1 MSRWEP
7 PLWFDRLGGIAWR
20 SVVVIV
26 AGAIIVS
33 GIVAF
38 GSVILPVVLG
48 LLFTCALRPLASWLR
63 RQRLRPGLAAALSVL
78 VLAVAMVAVVWLT
91 INAVVDQWSE
101 IESLIAD
108 GRTTLIDALEDRGV
122 STETAATLQQAA
134 SDAVGVTIDI
144 LFHGIVQIVPT
155 VAGVIMAVVL
165 SLLVTFFFVKDGES
179 IWRWIVANFDT
190 SDRLVDHVG
199 RRVWPVI
206 TGYIL
211 GQTAIAA
218 IDATLITLG
227 ALILGVPEAGAVLLI
242 TFFGAYVPYIG
253 ATVAGFVAVMLA
265 IADGGIAKG
274 VAMLAVVL
282 GVQMIEGNLLQPW
295 IQGRAVR
302 LHPLVI
308 ALAITAGGALAGFLG
323 VFLAVPVT
331 AAGFVALA
339 ELRAAGVLGARVPD
353 DRADVISPPAS

>member
-1 MSRWEP
+1 
-7 PLWFDRLGGIAWR
+7 
-20 SVVVIV
+20 
-26 AGAIIVS
+26 
-33 GIVAF
+33 
-38 GSVILPVVLG
+38 
-48 LLFTCALRPLASWLR
+48 
-63 RQRLRPGLAAALSVL
+63 LSVL
-78 VLAVAMVAVVWLT
+78 LLAVAIVAVVWLT

-101 IESLIAD
+101 IETLIAD

-122 STETAATLQQAA
+122 SPETAATLQQAA

-155 VAGVIMAVVL
+155 VAGVITAVVL

-179 IWRWIVANFDT
+179 IWGWIVANFDT
-190 SDRLVDHVG
+190 GEALVDRVG

-227 ALILGVPEAGAVLLI
+227 ALVLGVPEAGAILLI

-265 IADGGIAKG
+265 VAEGGIGKG
-274 VAMLAVVL
+274 VAMLVVVL
-282 GVQMIEGNLLQPW
+282 GVQMLEGNLLQPW

-339 ELRAAGVLGARVPD
+339 ELRAAGVLGPRRLD
-353 DRADVISPPAS
+353 ERADVVSPPAT

>member
-1 MSRWEP
+1 VSQWEP

-20 SVVVIV
+20 SVVIVV
-26 AGAIIVS
+26 AGAIIVG

-38 GSVILPVVLG
+38 GAVILPVVLG
-48 LLFTCALRPLASWLR
+48 LLFTCALRPVAAWLR
-63 RQRLRPGLAAALSVL
+63 RHVRPGFAAALSVL
-78 VLAVAMVAVVWLT
+78 LLAVAIIAVVWLT

-101 IESLIAD
+101 IETLIDD
-108 GRTTLIDALEDRGV
+108 GRTTMIEALEDRGV
-122 STETAATLQQAA
+122 APETAATLQQAA
-134 SDAVGVTIDI
+134 SDAVGAVVDI
-144 LFHGIVQIVPT
+144 LFHGLVQIVPT
-155 VAGVIMAVVL
+155 IAGVIAAVVL
-165 SLLVTFFFVKDGES
+165 SLLVTFFFVKDGAA
-179 IWRWIVANFDT
+179 IWAWIVGNFDT
-190 SDRLVDHVG
+190 SDALVDRVG

-206 TGYIL
+206 AGYIL

-227 ALILGVPEAGAVLLI
+227 ALLLGVPEAGAVLLI

-265 IADGGIAKG
+265 VAEGGIDTG
-274 VAMLAVVL
+274 VAMLAIVL

-308 ALAITAGGALAGFLG
+308 ALAVTAGGALAGFLG

-339 ELRAAGVLGARVPD
+339 ELRAAGVLGTRSTDRVD
-353 DRADVISPPAS
+353 AISPPAT